1 MSDSTNP
8 EKKIIID
15 EDWKEQA
22 RAEKEELDR
31 KQKEA
36 EAAKPDDKTPDEAE
50 ASGQSAEQPESAA
63 GEMQWPEPSLPL
75 LVTTLATQ
83 AMVALGL
90 VPHPTAEK
98 SQPDLGQAKHFIG
111 MIELLM
117 KKTEGNRTE
126 EESEMIEEV
135 LHQLRMGFVAISKA

>member
-1 MSDSTNP
+1 MSDSSNP

-22 RAEKEELDR
+22 QTEKEELAN

-36 EAAKPDDKTPDEAE
+36 EDAKPETADDEAAKTDP
-50 ASGQSAEQPESAA
+50 AA

-90 VPHPTAEK
+90 VPHPTSGK
-98 SQPDLGQAKHFIG
+98 SEPDLGQAKHFIG
-111 MIELLM
+111 TIELIL
-117 KKTEGNRTE
+117 KKTEGNRDN

-135 LHQLRMGFVAISKA
+135 LHQLRMGFVAVSKA